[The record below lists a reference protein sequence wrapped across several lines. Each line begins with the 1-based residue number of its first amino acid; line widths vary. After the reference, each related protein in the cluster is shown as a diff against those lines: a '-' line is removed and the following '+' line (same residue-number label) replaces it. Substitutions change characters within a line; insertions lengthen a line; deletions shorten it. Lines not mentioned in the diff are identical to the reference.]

1 MDNSSVSAQTGRGMS
16 GRQGETCTNSPLA
29 RKHPTRSLR
38 WRSRDNNG
46 YPESMKPTPDAEQYE
61 AWMKVGNT
69 YYAEGRTKDAE
80 EAWAIAE
87 AYRPPTQVPR

>member
-1 MDNSSVSAQTGRGMS
+1 M
-16 GRQGETCTNSPLA
+16 A

-38 WRSRDNNG
+38 HPLRRSEDNNG
-46 YPESMKPTPDAEQYE
+46 YAEGMKPKQITPDPEQYE